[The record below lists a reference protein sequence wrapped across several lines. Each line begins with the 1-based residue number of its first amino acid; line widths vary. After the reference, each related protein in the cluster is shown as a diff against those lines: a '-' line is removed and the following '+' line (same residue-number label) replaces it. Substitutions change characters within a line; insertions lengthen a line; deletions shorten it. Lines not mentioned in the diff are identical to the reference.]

1 MKFEELNLDPRI
13 LKAIKELGFEYP
25 TPIQEKVIPKIIE
38 GSGDI
43 VGLAQTGTG
52 KTAAFSLPMLER
64 IDTAKRGAQVLIL
77 CPTRELCLQIARD
90 VEKYTKYLQGCRV
103 AAVYGGAGYGPQIR
117 ELKAGAQL
125 VIATPGRMVD
135 LIKKGAVDFTELK
148 YLVLDEADIM
158 LNMGFKDELDAIV
171 ASLPFNRTTLLFSAT
186 MPREVDAIAKRY
198 MHDATE
204 VSAVKKN
211 AGAETVT
218 HKYYTV
224 HARDKFAALKRL
236 VDFYPGVYGI
246 VFCKTRASARDIA
259 EKMIKEGYSADAL
272 HGDLS
277 QDQREYIMGKF
288 RERGLQ
294 LLIATDVAA
303 RGLDVKEL
311 THVINFD
318 LPDEIE
324 IYNHR
329 SGRTGR
335 AGNSGESLSIINMKE
350 RGKIRRIE
358 QNIGR
363 KITEAQIPG
372 KKEICE
378 QQLLALIEK
387 IHNVDVDEEQIG
399 PYLGV
404 IEEKLADLDT
414 KELIKKVVSLE
425 FNRFLQFYKDAD
437 DLKPVQRGSELNYRS
452 NRDFSRDRR
461 DSRNSGPR
469 GSSDGY
475 RRGQKGS
482 RDRGDSGN
490 FNWLK
495 INLGHRDGLTPGDLM
510 KLINQHT
517 RGKSVDLGRIDIQ
530 PSSTRFQVDKT
541 GADFV
546 TTALSRKVHNGRRIR
561 IDN

>member
-1 MKFEELNLDPRI
+1 
-13 LKAIKELGFEYP
+13 
-25 TPIQEKVIPKIIE
+25 
-38 GSGDI
+38 
-43 VGLAQTGTG
+43 
-52 KTAAFSLPMLER
+52 
-64 IDTAKRGAQVLIL
+64 
-77 CPTRELCLQIARD
+77 
-90 VEKYTKYLQGCRV
+90 
-103 AAVYGGAGYGPQIR
+103 
-117 ELKAGAQL
+117 
-125 VIATPGRMVD
+125 
-135 LIKKGAVDFTELK
+135 
-148 YLVLDEADIM
+148 
-158 LNMGFKDELDAIV
+158 
-171 ASLPFNRTTLLFSAT
+171 
-186 MPREVDAIAKRY
+186 
-198 MHDATE
+198 
-204 VSAVKKN
+204 
-211 AGAETVT
+211 
-218 HKYYTV
+218 
-224 HARDKFAALKRL
+224 
-236 VDFYPGVYGI
+236 
-246 VFCKTRASARDIA
+246 
-259 EKMIKEGYSADAL
+259 
-272 HGDLS
+272 
-277 QDQREYIMGKF
+277 
-288 RERGLQ
+288 
-294 LLIATDVAA
+294 
-303 RGLDVKEL
+303 
-311 THVINFD
+311 
-318 LPDEIE
+318 
-324 IYNHR
+324 
-329 SGRTGR
+329 
-335 AGNSGESLSIINMKE
+335 MKE

>member
-1 MKFEELNLDPRI
+1 MDPRI
-13 LKAIKELGFEYP
+13 LKAITELGFEYP

-90 VEKYTKYLQGCRV
+90 VEKYTKYVQGCRV

-135 LIKKGAVDFTELK
+135 IIKKGAVDFTDLR

-171 ASLPFNRTTLLFSAT
+171 EALPFNRTTLLFSAT
-186 MPREVDAIAKRY
+186 MPREVEAIAKRY

-204 VSAVKKN
+204 VSAGKKN

-218 HKYYTV
+218 HKYFTV

-236 VDFYPGVYGI
+236 VDFYPGIYGI

-311 THVINFD
+311 THVINYD

-335 AGNSGESLSIINMKE
+335 AGSSGESLSIINMKE

-358 QNIGR
+358 HNIGR
-363 KITEAQIPG
+363 KITESQIPG

-404 IEEKLADLDT
+404 IEEKLSDLDT

-437 DLKPVQRGSELNYRS
+437 DLKPVQRGSDLNYRS
-452 NRDFSRDRR
+452 NRDYSRDRR
-461 DSRNSGPR
+461 DSRGRGPR
-469 GSSDGY
+469 GSDGY
-475 RRGQKGS
+475 KRGQKG
-482 RDRGDSGN
+482 RRERGDSGN
-490 FNWLK
+490 FSWLK

-517 RGKSVDLGRIDIQ
+517 RGNSVDLGRIDIQ
-530 PSSTRFQVDKT
+530 PSSTRFQVDKS

-546 TTALSRKVHNGRRIR
+546 STVLSRKVHNGRRIR
-561 IDN
+561 IDR